1 MNSASSLRHATQTQ
15 IVVNIDLT
23 DLTIHLFC
31 QIEDKIM
38 PLGVNFGE
46 AMGMIVKDD
55 SER

>member
-1 MNSASSLRHATQTQ
+1 VNSASSLRHATQTQ